1 MRRYFPAGLVL
12 AGAAAALLA
21 GTAAAHHGWGSY
33 DPSKVVTLE
42 GPVLESRYEFPHGE
56 IVMEGQGKRWNVVL
70 APPSRLALRGVERD
84 DIAVGKR
91 LKAEG
96 YPSKVV
102 DNEMRAERL
111 TIAGRVF
118 EMR

>member
-1 MRRYFPAGLVL
+1 MRSYLL
-12 AGAAAALLA
+12 AGAILAGAVAVLLA

-33 DPSKVVTLE
+33 DPGKVITLE

-56 IVMEGQGKRWNVVL
+56 IVMEGEGKRWNVVL
-70 APPSRLALRGVERD
+70 APPSRLSTRGVEQS

-111 TIAGRVF
+111 TIGGRVF

>member
-1 MRRYFPAGLVL
+1 MRTYLSAGVIL
-12 AGAAAALLA
+12 AGAAALVA

-33 DPSKVVTLE
+33 DPSKVITLE

-56 IVMEGQGKRWNVVL
+56 LVMEGQGKRWNVVL
-70 APPSRLALRGVERD
+70 APPSRMSTRGVERG

-96 YPSKVV
+96 YPSKSV

-111 TIAGRVF
+111 TIGGRVF

>member
-1 MRRYFPAGLVL
+1 MRTYFSAGAIL
-12 AGAAAALLA
+12 AGAAAALLT

-33 DPSKVVTLE
+33 DPSKVITLE
-42 GPVLESRYEFPHGE
+42 GPVLELRYEFPHGE

-70 APPSRLALRGVERD
+70 APPSRLSIRGVERA

-96 YPSKVV
+96 YPSHVG
-102 DNEMRAERL
+102 D
-111 TIAGRVF
+111 
-118 EMR
+118 